1 MKNNKNKLETLDIK
15 IYIIPVIL
23 SSVIFIISGFFL
35 LSGINNHF
43 NNQRREETFKLARS
57 YAHSISKYTE
67 AEDLIEG
74 FLSEKIIMTL
84 QSVSLNEDDISNEK
98 LKELAARMEV
108 DEVDYYDETGY
119 LLYSNLENLIGWEIY
134 PDHPIDLFLKSDKKS
149 LVEEIRQDV
158 ITGDWYKYGYFK
170 LDNGGLI
177 QVGLRA
183 NTVYA
188 FLERFNANN
197 ILAEMK
203 NNEAAL
209 RIVLLNRNLETIVST
224 ENSLSEPLPSIK
236 DAKEA
241 LGKNNEY
248 SFVDESGENYY
259 FEVIV
264 PINLEED
271 VTDDDMYALSISY
284 SLEETTRQ
292 IRNISFFGL
301 TALILIYGLM
311 FYIMISTFK
320 KNENLK
326 RAAYF
331 SELTGLPNKLYLEK
345 YLESDLEKGKQ
356 KNTLMLLR
364 ITNLN
369 SINMNYGYHF
379 GDQVLKAIPEK
390 FKAFDARGGK
400 FFSFTADQFVYY
412 KEDYS
417 SMEEMMSIS
426 DDLSEL
432 FKKPLAVDGIDMYLS
447 IKTGMVIV
455 DEFYKDVN
463 SILKDASVALEQS
476 FKEDKD
482 AVLFDEKMYQSIQR
496 EVVLVE
502 EMRRVIEDKDQS
514 IIYLEFQPIVDA
526 KTRKIV
532 EFEALARMNSSQ
544 FGRVSPVEFIE
555 AAEKNLIMVELG
567 DYLMDLAFQFIK
579 ALEESGFSEIRVA
592 VNVSGIQL
600 LQSGFNERIKEKINQ
615 FRIRPEQLE
624 IEITESTLLENLDL
638 VNNKFREIRSL
649 GVHVAL
655 DDFGTGYSSF
665 VRLRELLIDTLK
677 IDRGF
682 INKLENSSKDLIIGD
697 IIKMT
702 HRFGLKVVAEGVE
715 DEMQRDFL
723 LLHNCDYLQGFLFS
737 PSVSRE
743 QALKMLVT
751 ETSSCLAEVFTLS

>member
-1 MKNNKNKLETLDIK
+1 MKNNKNKLETRDLK
-15 IYIIPVIL
+15 IYIIPLLMI
-23 SSVIFIISGFFL
+23 SGIFIVSGFFL
-35 LSGINNHF
+35 LSGIKRHF
-43 NNQRREETFKLARS
+43 YNLRREEAYKIAKS
-57 YAHSISKYTE
+57 YAQSISKYSE
-67 AEDLIEG
+67 AEVLIDG
-74 FLSEKIIMTL
+74 LLSEKIKITME
-84 QSVSLNEDDISNEK
+84 SVALYEDELSSEM
-98 LKELAARMEV
+98 LKELAKNMNV
-108 DEVDYYDETGY
+108 DEIAYYNAAGY
-119 LLYSNLENLIGWEIY
+119 LLYSNLEETIGWEIY
-134 PDHPIDLFLKSDKKS
+134 KGHPIDLFLKSDAVK

-158 ITGDWYKYGYFK
+158 ISKDYFKYGYIK
-170 LDNGGLI
+170 MKNQGLI

-183 NTVYA
+183 NRVYA
-188 FLERFNANN
+188 YLDRFSVPNLLLELQRS
-197 ILAEMK
+197 ES
-203 NNEAAL
+203 AL
-209 RIVLLNRNLETIVST
+209 SIRLLNKDLEIIGATDNRLSVSMPNALEVKENLRQ
-224 ENSLSEPLPSIK
+224 NL
-236 DAKEA
+236 
-241 LGKNNEY
+241 EY
-248 SFVDESGENYY
+248 SFINIENEEHY

-264 PINLEED
+264 PIYRNEEI
-271 VTDDDMYALSISY
+271 TNKDMYALNIVY
-284 SLEETTRQ
+284 SLEETSSQ
-292 IRNISFFGL
+292 IRNVSSFGL
-301 TALILIYGLM
+301 IALLAIYSSIIYNM
-311 FYIMISTFK
+311 VSTFK
-320 KNENLK
+320 KNEKLK
-326 RAAYF
+326 KAAYY

-345 YLESDLEKGKQ
+345 YLESGLEKRKQ

-364 ITNLN
+364 VTNIN

-390 FKAFDARGGK
+390 LKAFDSRGGK

-426 DDLSEL
+426 DDLSGL
-432 FKKPLAVDGIDMYLS
+432 LKKPLTVDGIDMYLS

-455 DEFYKDVN
+455 DEFYKDAN
-463 SILKDASVALEQS
+463 SVLKDASVAVEQS

-482 AVLFDEKMYQSIQR
+482 TVLFDEKMYQSIQR
-496 EVVLVE
+496 EVMLVE

-567 DYLMDLAFQFIK
+567 SYLMDLAFDFIK
-579 ALEESGFSEIRVA
+579 GLEESGFSDIRVA

-600 LQSGFNERIKEKINQ
+600 LQSGFNEQIKEKINQ

-624 IEITESTLLENLDL
+624 IEITESILLENLDM
-638 VNNKFREIRSL
+638 VNNKFREIRCL
-649 GVHVAL
+649 GVHIAL

-665 VRLRELLIDTLK
+665 VRLRELMIDTLK

-682 INKLENSSKDLIIGD
+682 INKLENSSRDLIIGD

-723 LLHNCDYLQGFLFS
+723 LLHDCDYLQGFLFS

-743 QALKMLVT
+743 KAIKMLIT
-751 ETSSCLAEVFTLS
+751 EKI

>member
-15 IYIIPVIL
+15 VYIIPIIL
-23 SSVIFIISGFFL
+23 ISVIFIISGIFL
-35 LSGINNHF
+35 LSGIKNLF
-43 NNQRREETFKLARS
+43 YNQRREETFKLARS

-74 FLSEKIIMTL
+74 LLSEKISMTL
-84 QSVSLNEDDISNEK
+84 QSVSLNEDELSSEK
-98 LKELAARMEV
+98 LKELAERMEV
-108 DEVDYYDETGY
+108 DEIDYYDETGY

-134 PDHPIDLFLKSDKKS
+134 PDHPIDLFLKSDEMT

-158 ITGDWYKYGYFK
+158 ITGDSYKYGYFK

-188 FLERFNANN
+188 FLERFSVNN

-203 NNEAAL
+203 NNEAPL
-209 RIVLLNRNLETIVST
+209 HIVLLNQNLEMIMST
-224 ENSLSEPLPSIK
+224 ENSLFEPLPSTK

-248 SFVDESGENYY
+248 SFVNESGDNRY

-271 VTDDDMYALSISY
+271 VTGEDMYALSISY

-292 IRNISFFGL
+292 IRNVSFFGM
-301 TALILIYGLM
+301 TALLLIYGLM
-311 FYIMISTFK
+311 FYIMMSTFK
-320 KNENLK
+320 KNESLK

-345 YLESDLEKGKQ
+345 YLESDLEKRKH

-364 ITNLN
+364 IINLN

-390 FKAFDARGGK
+390 LKAFDARGGK

-412 KEDYS
+412 KEDLS

-426 DDLSEL
+426 DDLSRL
-432 FKKPLAVDGIDMYLS
+432 FKKPLTVDGIDMYLS

-455 DEFYKDVN
+455 DEFYNDVN
-463 SILKDASVALEQS
+463 SVLKNASVALEQS

-482 AVLFDEKMYQSIQR
+482 TILFDEKMYQSIQR
-496 EVVLVE
+496 EAMLVK
-502 EMRRVIEDKDQS
+502 EMRRVIEDKDQNV
-514 IIYLEFQPIVDA
+514 IYLEFQPIVDA

-532 EFEALARMNSSQ
+532 EFEALARMNSNQ

-567 DYLMDLAFQFIK
+567 SYLMDLAFHFIK
-579 ALEESGFSEIRVA
+579 ELEESGFSDIRVA

-600 LQSGFNERIKEKINQ
+600 LQSGFNEQIKKKISQ
-615 FRIRPEQLE
+615 FGIRPDQLE
-624 IEITESTLLENLDL
+624 IEITESILLENLDM
-638 VNNKFREIRSL
+638 VNNKFRDIRSL
-649 GVHVAL
+649 GVHIAL

-682 INKLENSSKDLIIGD
+682 IKKLENSSRDLIIGD

-715 DEMQRDFL
+715 HEMQRDFL
-723 LLHNCDYLQGFLFS
+723 LLHDCDYLQGYLFS

-743 QALKMLVT
+743 KALKMLDE
-751 ETSSCLAEVFTLS
+751 ETI